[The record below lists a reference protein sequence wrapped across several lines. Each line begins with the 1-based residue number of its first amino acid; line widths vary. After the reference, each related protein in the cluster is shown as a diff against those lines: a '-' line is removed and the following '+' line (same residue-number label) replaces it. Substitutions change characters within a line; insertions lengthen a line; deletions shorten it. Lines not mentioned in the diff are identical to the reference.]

1 MTYRIFLY
9 TFESWRLWLSSGCR
23 GSCHSRLMRV
33 LMALASRE
41 RRPREA
47 IRLARIFC
55 VESIVGAEISLM
67 ALADVDDED
76 ADAIDANMGALVL

>member
-1 MTYRIFLY
+1 MRI
-9 TFESWRLWLSSGCR
+9 
-23 GSCHSRLMRV
+23 

-55 VESIVGAEISLM
+55 VESIVG
-67 ALADVDDED
+67 LADVDDED
-76 ADAIDANMGALVL
+76 TDAMEVDMGAFEL